1 MSPCIRIAAI
11 SLAIATSLSA
21 KVIVFWQDKFPTVE
35 SEAPPRQVLE
45 QALAA
50 MQPVFAG
57 VDDLGK
63 PETLQGAD
71 LLVLPYGSAFPAEAW
86 ARIQQFIRAGGHVL
100 NLGGRPF
107 FAPVR
112 RDQGAFVAGPLQ
124 NTYARSIGIRHS
136 YQAPRTDFSSFSW
149 GEDHGFLAKTEVRA
163 RRAFVLIGGGRG
175 LGYLLDGK
183 GERVAAAAITRES
196 ASAGRGGRG
205 GRSAPGARQ
214 VYASFDPEP
223 GYWAS
228 PAGATFIR
236 EMAQYAARNA
246 TMLWLEV
253 QNPTVAEGES
263 PQVVAHLRSP
273 KQPGSADPQS
283 GVLRIELLSGD
294 RIMDT
299 AKLDYTGG
307 TMAASVAFSK
317 TLPPGLYVLR
327 GVYEEDGKTLE
338 VYRTGFWSRD
348 AKLLASGDRI
358 GVNRDYF
365 TKNGAPFVPFGV
377 NYFSGD
383 RYTQGFWVGGNLAGN
398 AYAWDRDFAE
408 MERSH
413 VTFVRTGVWL
423 NHADYL
429 DRVTGGASERFLR
442 AVEAYL
448 HSAARH
454 NIQVHF
460 TFFGFDPQT
469 QRPMAGRMPP
479 TLGPGSNPYTDP
491 VAIQAQK
498 EYVSS
503 IAGRFKDVPFLS
515 WDLINEPSFS
525 NPEKHFAGN
534 TPNGDPSEVAA
545 WTRWLEQRYKTT
557 ARLADAWGVTPEE
570 IRDFSGVA
578 LPDAADLSA
587 RRGGS
592 SRAVRAVD
600 YNLFAQEM
608 FNLWAGEMVS
618 AIRAAGSKGLVTVGQ
633 DEGGVTNRL
642 LNQFY
647 GSSGV
652 NFTVNHTWWQDDAL
666 LWDSVAA
673 KRPDMPNLIG
683 ETGVQPVGRMDD
695 GARQD
700 EINAFALGERKLALG
715 FAAANSG
722 GALHW
727 QWQSGDQ
734 EGQNRSDG
742 SRKAFSDLLRNMG
755 AFAGKAQPYL
765 TRVQPPETAIVLPQS
780 LQLSAFN
787 RMGLEVQQ
795 KSVRALYH
803 HARAAAY
810 AVGEYQ
816 LDLLGNPKL
825 IILPAPWVL
834 HQQAWEKL
842 LDKVREGAVLLVS
855 GRIDLDEHFQPRDR
869 ARELG
874 IGYEPGV
881 LVTRENPVEWAGQRA
896 WFTYAGDK
904 TTLIDRAFLPSDQT
918 YVEKP
923 LGKGKILYFAL
934 PLELSEDLANIG
946 SVYRFALKQAGVR
959 PVYTTET
966 DDPGMLICPTRLEGG
981 TLYVV
986 TSESSS
992 RRPLAFHDVS
1002 SGRDFQVKLP
1012 PGRAALL
1019 LITHKGEI
1027 AASYNWDSIPVTVD
1041 GKR

>member
-1 MSPCIRIAAI
+1 MRNSFRLSAALLAV
-11 SLAIATSLSA
+11 SLSLSA
-21 KVIVFWQDKFPTVE
+21 KVVVFWQEGFPAVE
-35 SEAPPRQVLE
+35 SEAPPRDALE
-45 QALAA
+45 HALGS

-57 VDDLGK
+57 VGDLAR
-63 PETLQGAD
+63 PETLRGAD
-71 LLVLPYGSAFPAEAW
+71 LLVLPYGSAFPTEAW
-86 ARIQQFIRAGGHVL
+86 SQIQQYIRSGGHLL

-107 FAPVR
+107 FVPVG
-112 RDQGAFVAGPLQ
+112 RDLTPGPVQ
-124 NTYARSIGIRHS
+124 NTYARTLGIRHS
-136 YQAPRTDFSSFSW
+136 YQAPRTDFSSFAW
-149 GEDHGFLAKTEVRA
+149 EDDHSFLAKTEVQA

-175 LGYLLDGK
+175 LGFLLDSK
-183 GERVAAAAITRES
+183 GERVAAAATSRDS
-196 ASAGRGGRG
+196 GGGGRG

-214 VYASFDPEP
+214 VYASFDPMP

-228 PAGATFIR
+228 PAGVAFIR
-236 EMAQYAARNA
+236 ETAQYAALNS

-253 QNPTVAEGES
+253 QNPTVAEGET
-263 PQVVAHLRSP
+263 PQVVVHLRSP
-273 KQPGSADPQS
+273 RQSGSAEPQK
-283 GVLRIELLSGD
+283 GVVRVELLSGNQVL
-294 RIMDT
+294 DT
-299 AKLDYTGG
+299 KRLDYAGG
-307 TMAASVAFSK
+307 SMAANVVFAK
-317 TLPPGLYVLR
+317 ALPPGLYVLR
-327 GVYEEDGKTLE
+327 GIYEEDGKTLE

-348 AKLLASGDRI
+348 AKLLAGGDRI

-365 TKNGAPFVPFGV
+365 TKRGAPFVPFGV

-383 RYTQGFWVGGNLAGN
+383 RYTNGFWVGGNLAGN
-398 AYAWDRDFAE
+398 AHAWDRDFAE

-413 VTFVRTGVWL
+413 IVFVRTGVWL

-454 NIQVHF
+454 HIQVNF

-469 QRPMAGRMPP
+469 IRPMSGRMPP

-503 IAGRFKDVPFLS
+503 IASRFKDVPFLS
-515 WDLINEPSFS
+515 WDLINEPTFS
-525 NPEKHFAGN
+525 NPEKHFSGN
-534 TPNGDPSEVAA
+534 VPNGDPTETAA
-545 WTRWLEQRYKTT
+545 WRRWLEQRYKTN
-557 ARLADAWGVTPEE
+557 AGLADAWGVTPEE
-570 IRDFSGVA
+570 VPAFGNIP

-592 SRAVRAVD
+592 SRALRAVD
-600 YNLFAQEM
+600 YNLFAQDM
-608 FNLWAGEMVS
+608 FNHWASEMIA

-633 DEGGVTNRL
+633 DEGGVTNRV

-666 LWDSVAA
+666 LWDSVVA

-700 EINAFALGERKLALG
+700 EINAFTLNERKLALG
-715 FAAANSG
+715 FAAANTG

-742 SRKAFSDLLRNMG
+742 SRKAMSDLLLHLG
-755 AFAGKAQPYL
+755 AFAEKARPFL
-765 TRVQPPETAIVLPQS
+765 TRAEPPEVAIVLPQS
-780 LQLSAFN
+780 LQMSPFN
-787 RMGLEVQQ
+787 RLGLEVQQ

-803 HARAAAY
+803 NARAAAY

-816 LDLLGNPKL
+816 LDLLGNPRL
-825 IILPAPWVL
+825 MILPAPWVL
-834 HQQAWEKL
+834 SQQAWEKL
-842 LDKVREGAVLLVS
+842 LAKVREGAVLLVS
-855 GRIDLDEHFQPRDR
+855 GRIDLDEHFQPRER
-869 ARELG
+869 ARDLG

-881 LVTRENPVEWAGQRA
+881 LLTRENPVEWAGQRA

-904 TTLIDRAFLPSDQT
+904 TTLLDRGFLPSDQT
-918 YVEKP
+918 YAEKT
-923 LGKGKILYFAL
+923 LGKGKILYFPL
-934 PLELSEDLANIG
+934 PLEMSEDLANIG
-946 SVYRFALKQAGVR
+946 SVYRFAMKQAGVR

-966 DDPGMLICPTRLEGG
+966 DDPGMLICPTRLESG
-981 TLYVV
+981 TLYVL

-992 RRPLAFHDVS
+992 RRPLAFHDVA

-1019 LITHKGEI
+1019 LVTDKGEV
-1027 AASYNWDSIPVTVD
+1027 AASYNWESIPVTV
-1041 GKR
+1041 GGRL